1 MLDDER
7 SGPEFRLR
15 NLVLGTFDLVA
26 SQIGHDGALVI
37 GKVRIPFVTAIA
49 LPFAFGQLQT
59 RRCNEL
65 HSISYLI
72 NGEIIHSKSEP

>member
-1 MLDDER
+1 MLVRQTKIDSTYGALVVLDDER

-15 NLVLGTFDLVA
+15 NLVLGAFDLVA

-59 RRCNEL
+59 Q
-65 HSISYLI
+65 
-72 NGEIIHSKSEP
+72 

>member
-1 MLDDER
+1 VLDDER

-49 LPFAFGQLQT
+49 LPFAFGQLKIRQ
-59 RRCNEL
+59 CNES
-65 HSISYLI
+65 HSISNFI